1 MIGEKLG
8 HLLDKPLEPLAQK
21 IPLTPNT
28 LSVIGFLITL
38 FASYVLT
45 YDLGIGGILIVVGGC
60 FDMLD
65 GIVAR
70 ITNSSSRFGA
80 FLDSVLDRYADA
92 VILLAIAW
100 NLGKNNNHAGVLL
113 CLGTLIGSFLIS
125 YARARAEGLGMECK
139 HGLMERPE
147 RIILIAIGT
156 ITGIIMPI
164 LWILLILTHMTVF
177 QRVHFVWKHA
187 SKDRSR

>member
-1 MIGEKLG
+1 MIAEKLG
-8 HLLDKPLEPLAQK
+8 HVLDKPLEPLARR

-38 FASYVLT
+38 FGSYVLT
-45 YDLGIGGILIVVGGC
+45 YNLKIGGILIVFGGC

-70 ITNSSSRFGA
+70 ITNSSSTFGA

-100 NLGKNNNHAGVLL
+100 NLGKNDNHAGVLL

-164 LWILLILTHMTVF
+164 LWILLVLTHMTVL

-187 SKDRSR
+187 SKDSPR

>member
-8 HLLDKPLEPLAQK
+8 HVLDKPLKPLAQR
-21 IPLTPNT
+21 IPLTPNA

-38 FASYVLT
+38 CGSYVLT
-45 YDLGIGGILIVVGGC
+45 YNLRIGGIFIVVGSC

-70 ITNSSSRFGA
+70 VNNRSTIFGA
-80 FLDSVLDRYADA
+80 YLDSVLDRYADA
-92 VILLAIAW
+92 FILLAIAW
-100 NLGKNNNHAGVLL
+100 NLGQHNSHGGVLL

-125 YARARAEGLGMECK
+125 YARARAEGLGVDCK

-156 ITGIIMPI
+156 ITGFILPV
-164 LWILLILTHMTVF
+164 LWILLILTHMTVI
-177 QRVHFVWKHA
+177 QRVQYVWRQTI
-187 SKDRSR
+187 KDGQE